1 MFSPE
6 TQKAI
11 RFILV
16 KDDVISLLFS
26 SAFQAQVLPVGKN
39 SPYSIVFGPF
49 LFRLLTE
56 GPCVLRKKYLK
67 F

>member
-39 SPYSIVFGPF
+39 SPYSIVFGPL
-49 LFRLLTE
+49 LFRLVTE